1 MTGAGAAGV
10 YDFGVRHQ
18 TRGSAATGRR
28 ESLSNKTATSMNQL
42 NIELHSLG
50 LGGGPGFELR
60 FHKMASHTCFHHNS
74 THRLI
79 GYR

>member
-50 LGGGPGFELR
+50 WGAPGLELH
-60 FHKMASHTCFHHNS
+60 FHKMASHICFHHNS
-74 THRLI
+74 TYRFI